1 MPSFS
6 IIKIHKA
13 ITDKVDSQVANI
25 IADFVEYVI
34 QDLELERPVTISLLP
49 KSGATGEITT
59 GGYQPSSGTISSR
72 LEGRALVD
80 VMRTIAHEM
89 VHQNQDERGCFDSPD
104 YVHQNIGGEMEDEAN
119 AVAGQLIKKYVRDRN
134 NKFIYNL

>member
-6 IIKIHKA
+6 TIKIHKT
-13 ITDKVDSQVANI
+13 ITDKIDAKVANVI
-25 IADFVEYVI
+25 TDFVEYVI
-34 QDLELERPVTISLLP
+34 QDLKLERPVVISLLP
-49 KSGATGEITT
+49 KSNPTHQITT
-59 GGYQPSSGTISSR
+59 GGYQPGTGAISSR

-89 VHQNQDERGCFDSPD
+89 VHQNQDERGEFDSPD
-104 YVHQNIGGEMEDEAN
+104 YVHQNIGGAMEDEAN

-134 NKFIYNL
+134 AKFIHDL